1 MYTLAVS
8 AGDVTT
14 VCVCEPRQVCTSVMW
29 RGFAMSVMSK
39 MRIPRSRS
47 WLTVS
52 ATPCVPQSVRPF
64 SASPDTNSRFRYT
77 ETSLCDPG
85 QTKALCN
92 RGLLGLEMSQTWRPE
107 KLPCM
112 TYDLV
117 NDRSELMNAKS
128 PGLLLLMKSGDGG
141 VVETRRMFQ
150 AARAASIHPARS
162 PTRGSGLGA
171 VVDMS

>member
-1 MYTLAVS
+1 MFTLAVS
-8 AGDVTT
+8 VGDVTT

-52 ATPCVPQSVRPF
+52 GTPCVPQSVRPF
-64 SASPDTNSRFRYT
+64 KASPDTNSRLRYT

-85 QTKALCN
+85 QTNALCN
-92 RGLLGLEMSQTWRPE
+92 RGRLGLEMSHTWSPE
-107 KLPCM
+107 KLPWM
-112 TYDLV
+112 TYFPV
-117 NDRSELMNAKS
+117 KEMSELMSAKS
-128 PGLLLLMKSGDGG
+128 PGLLRLRKAGEGG

-150 AARAASIHPARS
+150 PACAAFIQPARS
-162 PTRGSGLGA
+162 AT
-171 VVDMS
+171 